1 MTADSGTGVVHIAP
15 GHGLEDYQVGLENGL
30 DIYSPINDEGCYVD
44 DGMVPA
50 ELVGLSVLEDENGRS
65 RATGKVLELIE

>member
-44 DGMVPA
+44 DGMV
-50 ELVGLSVLEDENGRS
+50 LVGLSVLVDENVGS
-65 RATGKVLELIE
+65 QATV